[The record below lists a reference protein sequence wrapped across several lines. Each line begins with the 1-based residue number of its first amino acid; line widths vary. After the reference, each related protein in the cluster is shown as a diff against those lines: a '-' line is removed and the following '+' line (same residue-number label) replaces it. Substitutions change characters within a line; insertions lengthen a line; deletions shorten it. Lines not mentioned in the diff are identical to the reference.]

1 MWKYEAEMS
10 AVGDP
15 HITSI
20 WGCRF
25 EADKKKTEEVLMSCD
40 KDELKIRYSKSWS
53 YHIFEVETKID
64 DVVTVYHHSYLKH
77 AQRKRICG
85 NTIEFHR
92 YFSGIN
98 VRVVELQNDKISGLF
113 NNSRCVTP

>member
-1 MWKYEAEMS
+1 MS

-77 AQRKRICG
+77 AQRKSICG

-92 YFSGIN
+92 YFAGIN
-98 VRVVELQNDKISGLF
+98 VRVVELQNDQISGLF
-113 NNSRCVTP
+113 NESRCLHV